1 MQTVE
6 VHLWDDL
13 HHRQDGERVPA
24 AVQVELAYK
33 CDKRTRR
40 VRLDLTAQHEEELAK
55 LLAPYLEAGTAPDAQ
70 DQDQTDV
77 KPGGKIR
84 RRPPGDMPN
93 RIWRRQMRAW
103 ADELGLVNR
112 DDARYP
118 AWQTVT
124 GKHYYPSDLEDAFL
138 LHQAGREEEAL
149 AMVEKFRPRAA
160 A

>member
-6 VHLWDDL
+6 VRLWDDL
-13 HHRQDGERVPA
+13 HHRQDGEKVA
-24 AVQVELAYK
+24 ADVQVELEYR
-33 CDKRTRR
+33 CEKRTRR
-40 VRLDLTAQHEEELAK
+40 VRLDLTAQHGDELAK
-55 LLAPYLEAGTAPDAQ
+55 LLAPYLEAGTPSD
-70 DQDQTDV
+70 DQGQSEV

-84 RRPPGDMPN
+84 RKPPGDMPN
-93 RIWRRQMRAW
+93 RVWRRQMRAW

-112 DDARYP
+112 EDSRYP